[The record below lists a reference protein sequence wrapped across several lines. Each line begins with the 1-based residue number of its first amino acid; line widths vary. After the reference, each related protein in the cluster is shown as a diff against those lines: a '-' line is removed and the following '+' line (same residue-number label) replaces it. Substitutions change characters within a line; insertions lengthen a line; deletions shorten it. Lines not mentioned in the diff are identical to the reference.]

1 MCFMKLI
8 LLVRF
13 HAPFIFDCR
22 AGRFHRCDG
31 PVITV
36 PLARGTSLAIP
47 IPNNWMV
54 DWDDQILDNQ
64 LHDTESL
71 SAVGYV

>member
-13 HAPFIFDCR
+13 HAPFIFDGR
-22 AGRFHRCDG
+22 AGRVHCCDG

-36 PLARGTSLAIP
+36 PLA
-47 IPNNWMV
+47 
-54 DWDDQILDNQ
+54 
-64 LHDTESL
+64 
-71 SAVGYV
+71 